1 MNQNDF
7 FRKESMR
14 ALNEF
19 NRVFGDKV
27 IFNVKLRQRTFL
39 MVIELWR
46 LEKRVA
52 QNPEKSNIQ
61 KYMKKLAAL
70 DRLFNQYPNERRDY
84 GDHSKGMPSDLGG
97 RDDFRNTN
105 RPVPAVRQPVHY
117 HMASA
122 E

>member
-1 MNQNDF
+1 MNGNDF
-7 FRKESMR
+7 FRRESMR

-19 NRVFGDKV
+19 NRIFGDKV
-27 IFNVKLRQRTFL
+27 IFNIRLRQRAFL

-52 QNPEKSNIQ
+52 QKPEKSNIQ
-61 KYMKKLAAL
+61 QYMKMLAAL
-70 DRLFNQYPNERRDY
+70 DRLFNQYPNERRGYD
-84 GDHSKGMPSDLGG
+84 DHSPGMPSNLGG

-105 RPVPAVRQPVHY
+105 RPVPAVRQHVHH